1 MKRRDLLKTSVAA
14 AGLIGVVAEGDP
26 QEPSEHTVVPPADN
40 RPAEY
45 LRRVQGDRFLPKPP
59 APATYPISPM
69 PLAERIR
76 RKIVPQRGFCSIAPG
91 KLVSDSLISGNGTM
105 NIELT
110 GDPYEEQILFHHEC
124 LLMPWKRPLEPPAVA
139 NIFPQVRQMILEGK
153 NREAVALAIQHM
165 NDGAIKQ
172 DTEPHLTVPA
182 FLMQLEFPKAAQAK
196 DYLRTV
202 NFENGEI
209 KVAWSDEHGDWVRQ
223 TFSSRPD
230 NVVVQWIAA
239 PAGQPVNVRIS
250 LRKSAEWSMRSGMDW
265 GSHSGIGATA
275 PDRGAFTPGASG
287 SPPRAVPPKG
297 VEANEVHQDCSS
309 QRLIYKCRLDPSVDN
324 SGYAGVVRVVQK
336 GGSARIDGDTVVV
349 ESASSVMLLTRIEW
363 FGRI

>member
-1 MKRRDLLKTSVAA
+1 M
-14 AGLIGVVAEGDP
+14 
-26 QEPSEHTVVPPADN
+26 
-40 RPAEY
+40 
-45 LRRVQGDRFLPKPP
+45 PKPP

-76 RKIVPQRGFCSIAPG
+76 RKVVPQRGFCSIAPG

-124 LLMPWKRPLEPPAVA
+124 LLMPWKRPLEAPNVA

-250 LRKSAEWSMRSGMDW
+250 LQKSAEWSMRSGMDW
-265 GSHSGIGATA
+265 GSHSGIGTTA
-275 PDRGAFTPGASG
+275 PDRGAFTPGVVGFTSQSSSPERRRSQRG
-287 SPPRAVPPKG
+287 SPGLQFTAADLQMPFG
-297 VEANEVHQDCSS
+297 SLGGQ
-309 QRLIYKCRLDPSVDN
+309 QRLR
-324 SGYAGVVRVVQK
+324 
-336 GGSARIDGDTVVV
+336 GGSSRGTERRIRPD
-349 ESASSVMLLTRIEW
+349 
-363 FGRI
+363 

>member
-1 MKRRDLLKTSVAA
+1 
-14 AGLIGVVAEGDP
+14 
-26 QEPSEHTVVPPADN
+26 
-40 RPAEY
+40 
-45 LRRVQGDRFLPKPP
+45 
-59 APATYPISPM
+59 
-69 PLAERIR
+69 
-76 RKIVPQRGFCSIAPG
+76 
-91 KLVSDSLISGNGTM
+91 
-105 NIELT
+105 
-110 GDPYEEQILFHHEC
+110 
-124 LLMPWKRPLEPPAVA
+124 MPWKRPLEAPNVA

-165 NDGAIKQ
+165 NDGALKQ

-209 KVAWSDEHGDWVRQ
+209 KVAWTDEHGDWVRQ

-239 PAGQPVNVRIS
+239 PAGQAVNVRIS
-250 LRKSAEWSMRSGMDW
+250 LQKSAEWSMRSGMDW
-265 GSHSGIGATA
+265 GSHSGIGTTA
-275 PDRGAFTPGASG
+275 PDRGAFTPGTSG
-287 SPPRAVPPKG
+287 SPPKAVPPKG
-297 VEANEVHQDCSS
+297 VDANEVHQDCSS

-324 SGYAGVVRVVQK
+324 SGYAGVVRVVRK
-336 GGSARIDGDTVVV
+336 GGSARMDGDTVVV

-363 FGRI
+363 FAEYSEDKVEAVRQALERLNPDYSGTAEPPSKSPVGDVQPRHCGFRRRLAIRHVHRGAPGRPEVEA